1 MKAQSLGD
9 EWFSTVYPKIRDV
22 LGYNQTRDE
31 QSRDLLSTLL
41 AKNKAP
47 SFDLIQQLIQNKQ
60 ILMLGAGPSL
70 ESDLSGLTKF
80 MKECRPTLVAADG
93 AADALYETGITPS
106 IIVSDLDSC
115 SLRSLEMCSREGYI
129 FAHAHGDNMPLIEKV
144 IPALGSNVFGTT
156 QVSSVGNVTNFG
168 GLTDGDRACFVISYF
183 EPSSIII
190 AGMDFGTSE
199 GSYSKNKYSSGDNP
213 LRPTK
218 LSLGRE
224 SLEFLIRSQP
234 KIKFLNVTK
243 FGEEIRGAPKVEYST
258 IT

>member
-9 EWFSTVYPKIRDV
+9 EWFSTFYPRIRDL
-22 LGYNQTRDE
+22 LGYDQARDE
-31 QSRDLLSTLL
+31 QSRDLLATLL
-41 AKNKAP
+41 SKRKAP
-47 SFDLIQQLIQNKQ
+47 TFGSIHQLIQNKPV
-60 ILMLGAGPSL
+60 LMLGAGPSL
-70 ESDLSGLTKF
+70 ESDLSGLTNF
-80 MKECRPTLVAADG
+80 MKKWRPAVVAADG

-106 IIVSDLDSC
+106 FVVSDLDSC
-115 SLRSLEMCSREGYI
+115 SLKSLEMCSREGYI
-129 FAHAHGDNMPLIEKV
+129 FAHAHGDNMPLIEKI

-156 QVSSVGNVTNFG
+156 QVSSVSNVTNFG

-199 GSYSKNKYSSGDNP
+199 GSYSKNKHSSGDNP

-243 FGEEIRGAPKVEYST
+243 FGKEILGAPRVEYSR